1 MDTDSFWTLL
11 EDSRQHGFDGGSGG
25 GSGVEPGTGSGSGY
39 GSGGGPDARAG
50 RLRDSLALRPPAAIV
65 GFQARLDTL
74 TDAAS
79 TWDLWAAADLVFG
92 GWCSDDAFRSFQHW
106 VMGLG
111 RNVFSAAVADPDSL
125 AGAPGVRRLSGRPMG
140 AWTVAERP
148 AWPALDTVGLAAY
161 ELATGPSDDFGDAFY
176 AAVRAARLTDD
187 GDPAGH
193 RWTARD
199 EGEAARRLPRLS
211 AAFPLGPLG
220 PLGPSGPLQPCG
232 PCGVIDEQ
240 ERRGA

>member
-11 EDSRQHGFDGGSGG
+11 EDSRRHGFDSRSGSGG
-25 GSGVEPGTGSGSGY
+25 PE
-39 GSGGGPDARAG
+39 GGGGAGEARAG
-50 RLRDSLALRPPAAIV
+50 RLRDSLALLPPAEIV

-74 TDAAS
+74 TDAAR

-106 VMGLG
+106 AMGLG
-111 RNVFSAAVADPDSL
+111 RDVFTAAVGDPDSL
-125 AGAPGVRRLSGRPMG
+125 AGAPALRRLSGRPM
-140 AWTVAERP
+140 ASWTVAERP

-176 AAVRAARLTDD
+176 AAVRAARPADG

-193 RWTARD
+193 RWSARD

-211 AAFPLGPLG
+211 AAFPLSPPGPLG
-220 PLGPSGPLQPCG
+220 GCG
-232 PCGVIDEQ
+232 RPGGHELRQD
-240 ERRGA
+240 RRGA